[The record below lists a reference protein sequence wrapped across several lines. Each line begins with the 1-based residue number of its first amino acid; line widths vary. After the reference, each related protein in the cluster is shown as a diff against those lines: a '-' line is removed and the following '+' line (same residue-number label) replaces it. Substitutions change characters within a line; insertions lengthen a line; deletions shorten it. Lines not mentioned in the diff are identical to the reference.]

1 MNSLPILAFFL
12 LIYTTTQSIFN
23 PQALI
28 ETIGL
33 GNDNNFPY
41 DVFVKTFFK
50 VEEKVASTDE
60 AK

>member
-1 MNSLPILAFFL
+1 MNNLSLLAIFL
-12 LIYTTTQSIFN
+12 LIYATTQSIFN

-33 GNDNNFPY
+33 GNDKNFPY

-50 VEEKVASTDE
+50 VEEKVDSNQE
-60 AK
+60 PK

>member
-1 MNSLPILAFFL
+1 MNNLSLLAIFL
-12 LIYTTTQSIFN
+12 IIYTTTQSIFN

-33 GNDNNFPY
+33 GNDNSFPY

-50 VEEKVASTDE
+50 VE
-60 AK
+60 